1 MNGYVR
7 TTGDNGGIHTNA
19 GIPNHAFYLLA
30 ITLGGYSWETAGRIW
45 YETVVDR
52 RLEPRAQFRH
62 FALLMSENAS
72 RLYGAKSDEVKA
84 VQNAWKKVGVR
95 IAKTRRKH
103 A

>member
-1 MNGYVR
+1 
-7 TTGDNGGIHTNA
+7 
-19 GIPNHAFYLLA
+19 
-30 ITLGGYSWETAGRIW
+30 
-45 YETVVDR
+45 
-52 RLEPRAQFRH
+52 
-62 FALLMSENAS
+62 MSENAS